1 MNAEEDAVSAHH
13 ADDDDLHLY
22 ILGHLSAA
30 EVDVLERHLFHCPE
44 CTHRL
49 GATVQV
55 VAAFNLQRH
64 GRSSDK
70 LSEPPFRSS
79 DAGFLRSLSP
89 LLPDRW
95 PIQVIDTSK
104 DGLILLVPTHLLPG
118 SLIQVQIGKAFAL
131 GEVGDSK
138 RISEYEFHTGIRLQ
152 DIVAGREKMNECDE
166 QKRLA
171 AELSRAF
178 RFVVEIQGSQV
189 AAHRLG
195 DTRTQQFEEEM
206 SAALQIWQRARKLYM
221 THLQEHGC

>member
-1 MNAEEDAVSAHH
+1 VNPEDAVSAHH
-13 ADDDDLHLY
+13 AADDDLHLY

-49 GATVQV
+49 GATAQV
-55 VAAFNLQRH
+55 VATLNVQRH

-70 LSEPPFRSS
+70 LSEPLFRSS

-95 PIQVIDTSK
+95 PVQIIDTSK
-104 DGLILLVPTHLLPG
+104 DGLVLLVPTHLLPG
-118 SLIQVQIGKAFAL
+118 ALIQVQIGKAFAL

-138 RISEYEFHTGIRLQ
+138 QISEHEFHTGIRLQ
-152 DIVAGREKMNECDE
+152 DITVGREKMNECDE

-178 RFVVEIQGSQV
+178 RYIVEIQGTQIASL
-189 AAHRLG
+189 RLG
-195 DTRTQQFEEEM
+195 DTRTEQFEQEIR
-206 SAALQIWQRARKLYM
+206 AALQTWRRARRLYM
-221 THLQEHGC
+221 AHLQEHGC